1 MASST
6 HFDSDGNAHMV
17 DVSAKPIT
25 YREATASAQIKMLP
39 ATAEL
44 IRSGNAAKGDVLG
57 VARIA
62 AIQSTKLTQ
71 QLIPL
76 CHSIPIESVKV
87 SFEWIQDETLL
98 CSVTVGTSGRTGVE
112 MEAMSGASVAALTVY
127 DMVKSVDRGLEIR
140 QVVLE
145 AKSGGKSGKFQRNHP
160 VSG

>member
-1 MASST
+1 
-6 HFDSDGNAHMV
+6 MV

-25 YREATASAQIKMLP
+25 YREATASAKIIMLP
-39 ATAEL
+39 ETAEL
-44 IRSGNAAKGDVLG
+44 IRAGNAAKGDVLS

-87 SFEWIQDETLL
+87 SFDWIERETLL
-98 CSVTVGTSGRTGVE
+98 CRVTVGTSGRTGVE
-112 MEAMSGASVAALTVY
+112 MEAMTGASIAALTVY
-127 DMVKSVDRGLEIR
+127 DMVKSVDRGLEIQ

-145 AKSGGKSGKFQRNHP
+145 AKSGGKSGKFQRNGP
-160 VSG
+160 VSD